1 MAESSTNLSIEQV
14 FHNDL
19 QQHLTSIDRVDAHF
33 PEMPDIEELWSQDRR
48 KLLARRNERVRQI
61 SHGIIGMDNVH
72 RHGYRQVLGR
82 GLGIIQ

>member
-1 MAESSTNLSIEQV
+1 MAESSSNLSIEQV

-19 QQHLTSIDRVDAHF
+19 QQYRLEKATC
-33 PEMPDIEELWSQDRR
+33 P
-48 KLLARRNERVRQI
+48 RNERVRQI
-61 SHGIIGMDNVH
+61 SHGIIGMDDVH